1 MSKFPPMSTDV
12 VLAMKKRQV
21 DIGSPFSRSDLHH
34 AILSKRAVMGMPEE
48 EQAKIHDPRNL
59 LKIEHGVHLNKPIP
73 EGVDAAPL
81 LYAIYG
87 RDAVLEWYCS
97 INFKHRPFELP

>member
-1 MSKFPPMSTDV
+1 MSKFPTMPKWCFDAM
-12 VLAMKKRQV
+12 VLRPV
-21 DIGSPFSRSDLHH
+21 DIGAPFRKVDFHH
-34 AILSKRAVMGMPEE
+34 AILTKNNVMGMAEE

-59 LKIEHGVHLNKPIP
+59 LKVEHGIHLNKPIP

-87 RDAVLEWYCS
+87 RDAVLEWFYS
-97 INFKHRPFELP
+97 INFRNRPFELP